1 MKDAIK
7 RTVKAVGLWLLQGI
21 LGCIFVLG
29 FAYLLVEWVSGCGE
43 HYIDANGNTHINQC
57 LLPPITK

>member
-1 MKDAIK
+1 MKDLLK
-7 RTVKAVGLWLLQGI
+7 RFALWILQGI
-21 LGCIFVLG
+21 IGCVLVLG

>member
-1 MKDAIK
+1 MKDMLK
-7 RTVKAVGLWLLQGI
+7 RFALWILQGI
-21 LGCIFVLG
+21 IGTIFVLG

>member
-1 MKDAIK
+1 MKDLLK
-7 RTVKAVGLWLLQGI
+7 RFALWILQGI
-21 LGCIFVLG
+21 IGALFVLG

>member
-1 MKDAIK
+1 MKDLLK
-7 RTVKAVGLWLLQGI
+7 RFLLWCLQGI
-21 LGCIFVLG
+21 IGCVLVLG

>member
-1 MKDAIK
+1 MKDLLK
-7 RTVKAVGLWLLQGI
+7 RFLLWCLQGVI
-21 LGCIFVLG
+21 GTIFVLG